1 MKIQKTI
8 KCAAAIAAVCLAAYS
23 ASAKADYI
31 GVNFACNDLLN
42 GASELLNN
50 GPVIGDWTTNLDAM
64 APWETAGATPLLV
77 QSNWMNLGRFGTN
90 ITLTDSNGLPTAVIA
105 SWMADGMFHAHGTG
119 GNASYPTVITNDAK
133 LMDGFIECTWTYD
146 GPNVAIPPGTSIL
159 ALTNTDQPIIFLS
172 GLGTFLSTYGVGS
185 TYSVIIYANTDG
197 EGQGRV
203 GQYFVHAA
211 HGTFASIVDDG
222 PAISTDNTTTPPTST
237 VTPVYFDAQTNEFNG
252 SNYTIV
258 PVTATNS
265 ANAQWGNYIEFD
277 GLTNDMILIRTQ
289 NGGSP
294 AAPINGIQIVCLGIA
309 IPPSPTRPVPTPS
322 STAYGNSW
330 VTLTETAK
338 GTPPITYVW
347 QTLDST
353 GAWTNIPNQIT
364 NTLSLFMP
372 DTGSTYTNQYIV
384 ICTNLYSF
392 NVPPSPF
399 QASTSQVCSVT
410 VLPKSQPILTSDVGG
425 LAVGSAG
432 VANNTNVYGFIGGN
446 VTFNAT
452 FGLGTLPITNQW
464 LFNNGSGYVPVPGV
478 GDNPWTRTNVSS
490 LSAGLYKLSA
500 TNSVGSSNSTP
511 AHLTALA
518 VPAALRTTGYTNMYS
533 NWVMTNNPWAYW
545 KFEETNDTLTNSMQ
559 AYDYS
564 GNNFDATYANSDG
577 TANSGCLDG
586 GENISLNGQNGPNPN
601 DHLNG
606 YPGFP
611 ANNGCEGPYFY
622 GANNGYLYAP
632 PLNLNTNTVTFTMW
646 IHPNEPTGIITPNTG
661 LLMWRNGY
669 DAAGVGFSSSVN
681 AIQTASLGYT
691 WNNNNSTTYSWNSGL
706 FPLTQIW
713 SFVAYVISP
722 QNTTIYLYYVANG
735 TTNLLKAVSNI
746 PNSPEAFG
754 GGTTWIGG
762 DNWDNTRTL
771 NGCIDEVAVFTNS
784 MSETQ
789 IQTLFLCGLGLTNG
803 VAPSITAS
811 PVNTALFMGQTLQL
825 SAAAGG
831 IPNPSFQWQYL
842 NGTVWTG
849 LAGNPTI
856 GLAATTNST
865 LYWTNFAGQ
874 ITYVRALATNSYGT
888 VPSAQAQVTVYPVAN
903 WNKGLWTVNFA
914 VPSYGN
920 QWARYAICWPC
931 NFGDQQLLGVELF
944 GSHQSVWVL
953 EPPDRR

>member
-1 MKIQKTI
+1 
-8 KCAAAIAAVCLAAYS
+8 
-23 ASAKADYI
+23 
-31 GVNFACNDLLN
+31 
-42 GASELLNN
+42 
-50 GPVIGDWTTNLDAM
+50 
-64 APWETAGATPLLV
+64 
-77 QSNWMNLGRFGTN
+77 
-90 ITLTDSNGLPTAVIA
+90 
-105 SWMADGMFHAHGTG
+105 
-119 GNASYPTVITNDAK
+119 
-133 LMDGFIECTWTYD
+133 
-146 GPNVAIPPGTSIL
+146 
-159 ALTNTDQPIIFLS
+159 
-172 GLGTFLSTYGVGS
+172 
-185 TYSVIIYANTDG
+185 
-197 EGQGRV
+197 
-203 GQYFVHAA
+203 
-211 HGTFASIVDDG
+211 
-222 PAISTDNTTTPPTST
+222 
-237 VTPVYFDAQTNEFNG
+237 
-252 SNYTIV
+252 
-258 PVTATNS
+258 
-265 ANAQWGNYIEFD
+265 
-277 GLTNDMILIRTQ
+277 
-289 NGGSP
+289 
-294 AAPINGIQIVCLGIA
+294 
-309 IPPSPTRPVPTPS
+309 
-322 STAYGNSW
+322 
-330 VTLTETAK
+330 
-338 GTPPITYVW
+338 
-347 QTLDST
+347 
-353 GAWTNIPNQIT
+353 
-364 NTLSLFMP
+364 
-372 DTGSTYTNQYIV
+372 
-384 ICTNLYSF
+384 
-392 NVPPSPF
+392 
-399 QASTSQVCSVT
+399 
-410 VLPKSQPILTSDVGG
+410 
-425 LAVGSAG
+425 
-432 VANNTNVYGFIGGN
+432 
-446 VTFNAT
+446 
-452 FGLGTLPITNQW
+452 
-464 LFNNGSGYVPVPGV
+464 
-478 GDNPWTRTNVSS
+478 
-490 LSAGLYKLSA
+490 
-500 TNSVGSSNSTP
+500 
-511 AHLTALA
+511 
-518 VPAALRTTGYTNMYS
+518 
-533 NWVMTNNPWAYW
+533 
-545 KFEETNDTLTNSMQ
+545 MQ

-874 ITYVRALATNSYGT
+874 ITYVRALATNSYGIA
-888 VPSAQAQVTVYPVAN
+888 PSAQAQVTVYPVAN

-920 QWARYAICWPC
+920 SGPGTQYVGRAI
-931 NFGDQQLLGVELF
+931 
-944 GSHQSVWVL
+944 L
-953 EPPDRR
+953 ETSNYLAWNSSAVTNQYGYWTP